1 MVWGM
6 DLPGERTEMSL
17 QSPFYFSLRVKL
29 HLIISPLP
37 SSPLYLCLR
46 NSLSQNLESRS
57 TQPYQPKWVTM
68 FHPLRLLPDSSL
80 KWPKS
85 LFWMVRGFWGI
96 LLYVCHMFL
105 YRGDVVFLSSSPQKA
120 PVSLRPCPWDPET
133 QKAHTKH
140 SKNKVKQCKV
150 LGDWDSSK
158 FKKSR
163 RLKCSWFYEI
173 YSCFFYSL
181 HSHRSLRSLKT

>member
-1 MVWGM
+1 
-6 DLPGERTEMSL
+6 MSL

-37 SSPLYLCLR
+37 SSPLYVCLR
-46 NSLSQNLESRS
+46 NSLSQNLHNLTNLSGSQCFILSDSCLTPASNDPNPSSEWYRASGESC
-57 TQPYQPKWVTM
+57 YMFAICFYTM
-68 FHPLRLLPDSSL
+68 EMWFFCLHYPR
-80 KWPKS
+80 K
-85 LFWMVRGFWGI
+85 
-96 LLYVCHMFL
+96 
-105 YRGDVVFLSSSPQKA
+105 

-150 LGDWDSSK
+150 LGDWNSSK

-181 HSHRSLRSLKT
+181 HSHKSLRSLKT